1 MRTPLPQGIGET
13 PKDFITS
20 VADVTGQGVPQIL
33 SRIYAAET
41 GRTSVRYITGDM
53 LGRFFIKK
61 GKKKAEALFKEAM
74 FNPKLATEMSQYSI
88 SKVEKPKIR
97 QRLNFV
103 LFNLGYPEL
112 EKRAINE

>member
-1 MRTPLPQGIGET
+1 
-13 PKDFITS
+13 
-20 VADVTGQGVPQIL
+20 
-33 SRIYAAET
+33 
-41 GRTSVRYITGDM
+41 
-53 LGRFFIKK
+53 
-61 GKKKAEALFKEAM
+61 M
-74 FNPKLATEMSQYSI
+74 FDPKLATEMSQYSI